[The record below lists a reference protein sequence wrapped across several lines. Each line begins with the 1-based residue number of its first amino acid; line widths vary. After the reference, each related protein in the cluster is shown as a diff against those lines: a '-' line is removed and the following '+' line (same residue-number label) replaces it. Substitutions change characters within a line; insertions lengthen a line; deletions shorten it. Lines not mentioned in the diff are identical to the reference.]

1 MIFSQIFKKF
11 RLKSQFATLGEL
23 ATALSEEGFALEDS
37 TLSRWQNG
45 SRVPTDRNLLL
56 TIVKIFLK
64 KKGMKSLQETNSFME
79 LAGQGYLT
87 DSERVAL
94 FVIGEK
100 RLLPEE
106 SFTPVLVAK
115 TASTEGQFDY
125 LLSSVKESGNLQANI
140 ENQIELCYEKIYEG
154 YPKIAYTNLQ
164 KLSGLMYELG
174 FHKKQKGINL
184 LSKTYWIQVR
194 CLSDL
199 TTANG
204 FKQAIA
210 SSDKAYRFVKEHESA
225 TELGP
230 AYWVKAA
237 IRRLE
242 ILTRKKSEISETEA
256 RECFNIAKL
265 ALRNTPQSRFSERLV
280 EHLEMAKI
288 ALILKDQYCF
298 DEQINFAFSNLS
310 KLSKTMGHFGPLVWD
325 VKARGDL
332 RFGRGAD
339 RAFESIQ
346 IAEQLLNRRYQAI
359 NLYVQNTK
367 LQALL
372 STEDSHLIKY
382 AKRLKATL
390 ALEAAI
396 LDNPYQELRLKQRSR
411 FTGL

>member
-1 MIFSQIFKKF
+1 MTFSKIFKKF

-23 ATALSEEGFALEDS
+23 ATTLSEEGFTLEDS

-45 SRVPTDRNLLL
+45 SRIPTDRNLLL

-64 KKGMKSLQETNSFME
+64 REGVKSLQEANSFME

-87 DSERVAL
+87 DSETISL

-100 RLLPEE
+100 KLLPEE
-106 SFTPVLVAK
+106 NFTPVLSAK
-115 TASTEGQFDY
+115 TVSAERRFDY
-125 LLSSVKESGNLQANI
+125 LLSSVKESDNLLGDI
-140 ENQIELCYEKIYEG
+140 ENQIELYYEKIYEG

-164 KLSGLMYELG
+164 KLSELIYETG

-184 LSKTYWIQVR
+184 LSKIYWVQVR

-199 TTANG
+199 TTTNG
-204 FKQAIA
+204 FKKAVV
-210 SSDKAYRFVKEHESA
+210 SSDKAYCFIKEHKGTA
-225 TELGP
+225 ELGP

-242 ILTRKKSEISETEA
+242 ILTREKSEISETEA
-256 RECFNIAKL
+256 RECFDIAKL
-265 ALRNTPQSRFSERLV
+265 ALRNTPQSRFAERLV
-280 EHLEMAKI
+280 EHLELAKI
-288 ALILKDQYCF
+288 ALILKDQWCF
-298 DEQINFAFSNLS
+298 NEQLNFACSNLS
-310 KLSKTMGHFGPLVWD
+310 KLPKTMSHFGSLVWD
-325 VKARGDL
+325 VKARGDI
-332 RFGRGAD
+332 RFGRGID
-339 RAFESIQ
+339 RTFESIQ
-346 IAEQLLNRRYQAI
+346 IAQQLLDRKYQAI

-372 STEDSHLIKY
+372 FTEDPRLIRH

-390 ALEAAI
+390 TVEAAI
-396 LDNPYQELRLKQRSR
+396 LENPYQELRLKQKSR